1 MRNLFYSFITGLLL
15 GIALTLHGLSCTNKP
30 TTPAAPGPSPKVIV
44 KELSD
49 AEKNYS
55 KRADSLHTQSLKL
68 QLQLTATIGEL
79 EVAKQRVKTLQ
90 QTVKDLIQKSSVNSN
105 AVSNPV
111 ITPCDSL
118 AFAADQ
124 LIESSNKKDSLYEQ
138 QAVSLELQVGN
149 RDSVIALKTAQ
160 YTDIKSAFTKALDL
174 QSTITTQNK
183 DLNRQLR
190 RQKFKSKLLT
200 AAMLILS
207 GAAANYMI
215 HH

>member
-30 TTPAAPGPSPKVIV
+30 TTPAAPAPSPKVIV

-49 AEKNYS
+49 TEKNYS

-79 EVAKQRVKTLQ
+79 EAAKQRVKTLQ
-90 QTVKDLIQKSSVNSN
+90 QTVKDLIQKNSVNSN
-105 AVSNPV
+105 AVSIPV

-138 QAVSLELQVGN
+138 QAFSLAQQIDN

-160 YTDIKSAFTKALDL
+160 YADIKSAFTKALEL
-174 QSTITTQNK
+174 QSTIATQNK